1 MVLFMLWYVEN
12 NRIWHV
18 IRSQFA
24 RLPEE
29 RANHISNEE
38 SFKCI
43 EDHRGKVQP
52 DYNYGLSRNFG
63 AIPPVFG
70 KLKKIMY
77 RRKPSL
83 ILTAALLGLT
93 SSAIFQPAWAAR
105 ATKQS
110 LHVYFF
116 TGGFVDIFSHG
127 TVRKIKKK
135 TQANCA
141 ALNVPFSL
149 ERHWFTHWRAVSKRV
164 QALES
169 GSKVVLIGH
178 SWGAQSAIKCS
189 RDLNAKNIP
198 VDLLVTIDTVPLL
211 LAGHS
216 NASSIPANVQTN
228 YNFYQT
234 SDMFLRTCHKN
245 LREGSDNED
254 GIHNIRMLIGPT
266 YSPHMTIDEKVEPV
280 ISGQIKLLV
289 MDQLDRLKLPRE
301 LDKQL
306 VVEASSAMEQRTQQD
321 RVSQKQ
327 Q

>member
-1 MVLFMLWYVEN
+1 
-12 NRIWHV
+12 
-18 IRSQFA
+18 
-24 RLPEE
+24 
-29 RANHISNEE
+29 
-38 SFKCI
+38 
-43 EDHRGKVQP
+43 
-52 DYNYGLSRNFG
+52 
-63 AIPPVFG
+63 
-70 KLKKIMY
+70 MY
-77 RRKPSL
+77 RLRPSL
-83 ILTAALLGLT
+83 ILTAAVVSLLL
-93 SSAIFQPAWAAR
+93 SSAIVQPAWAAR
-105 ATKQS
+105 AKKQS

-141 ALNVPFSL
+141 ELNVPFSL

-164 QALES
+164 QALEP

-178 SWGAQSAIKCS
+178 SWGAQSAIKCC
-189 RDLNAKNIP
+189 RDLNSKNVP

-245 LREGSDNED
+245 MREGTDNED
-254 GIHNIRMLIGPT
+254 GIHNIRMLIGAT
-266 YSPHMTIDEKVEPV
+266 YSPHMTIDEKVEPI

-289 MDQLDRLKLPRE
+289 MDQLDRLRLPAQ

-306 VVEASSAMEQRTQQD
+306 VVEASSAMAERKPLG
-321 RVSQKQ
+321 REVQKQ

>member
-1 MVLFMLWYVEN
+1 
-12 NRIWHV
+12 
-18 IRSQFA
+18 
-24 RLPEE
+24 
-29 RANHISNEE
+29 
-38 SFKCI
+38 
-43 EDHRGKVQP
+43 
-52 DYNYGLSRNFG
+52 
-63 AIPPVFG
+63 
-70 KLKKIMY
+70 MY
-77 RRKPSL
+77 RLRPSV
-83 ILTAALLGLT
+83 ILTAAFVSVLLSGRL
-93 SSAIFQPAWAAR
+93 QPAWAAP
-105 ATKQS
+105 AKKQS

-149 ERHWFTHWRAVSKRV
+149 ERIWFTHWRAVSKQV
-164 QALES
+164 QGLPP

-189 RDLNAKNIP
+189 RDLNNKNVP

-245 LREGSDNED
+245 IREGTDNED

-266 YSPHMTIDEKVEPV
+266 YSPHMTIDEKVEPI

-289 MDQLDRLKLPRE
+289 MDQLDRLKLPAQ

-306 VVEASSAMEQRTQQD
+306 VVQASSAIDERKPLD
-321 RVSQKQ
+321 HELQKQ
-327 Q
+327 R

>member
-1 MVLFMLWYVEN
+1 MRNLFNALK
-12 NRIWHV
+12 I
-18 IRSQFA
+18 IA
-24 RLPEE
+24 
-29 RANHISNEE
+29 
-38 SFKCI
+38 
-43 EDHRGKVQP
+43 GKF
-52 DYNYGLSRNFG
+52 NAIIITGLLRNSG
-63 AIPPVFG
+63 AIAPVFG
-70 KLKKIMY
+70 HPTELMY
-77 RRKPSL
+77 RLSPSL
-83 ILTAALLGLT
+83 ILTAALVSLT
-93 SSAIFQPAWAAR
+93 SSSIFQPAWAAR
-105 ATKQS
+105 AKKQS
-110 LHVYFF
+110 MHVYFF

-127 TVRKIKKK
+127 TVRKIKRK

-141 ALNVPFSL
+141 GLNVPFSL

-164 QALES
+164 QALEP

-189 RDLNAKNIP
+189 RDLNSKNVP

-245 LREGSDNED
+245 MREGTDNED

-266 YSPHMTIDEKVEPV
+266 YSPHMTIDEKVEPI
-280 ISGQIKLLV
+280 ISGQIKLLL
-289 MDQLDRLKLPRE
+289 MDQLDRLKLPAQ

-306 VVEASSAMEQRTQQD
+306 VGEASSAMEQRTPQD
-321 RVSQKQ
+321 RVLQKQ